1 MYTQSRTKTVP
12 YGFICGFPVQ
22 GVSSELY
29 GYYEGQGGKSGR
41 QGEAVVAA
49 MKQWG
54 EGEAGTAGAP
64 SLDSPFASGGIDRLG
79 RMGAGATAASSTT
92 RCDWRTC
99 ANRRRG
105 CQTLRGLALSSP
117 GLGRFDQ
124 WTFGEKNVVSESSSF
139 LSIDSAEEGDLGR
152 VAVDSPARGESCQL
166 SKSPTAF

>member
-49 MKQWG
+49 MKKWG
-54 EGEAGTAGAP
+54 EGEAGTAGGTE
-64 SLDSPFASGGIDRLG
+64 LGFAV
-79 RMGAGATAASSTT
+79 
-92 RCDWRTC
+92 CK
-99 ANRRRG
+99 RG
-105 CQTLRGLALSSP
+105 YRP
-117 GLGRFDQ
+117 
-124 WTFGEKNVVSESSSF
+124 FGEDGSRRYGCLKHHEMRLENMRKPPPRGAKRSEDGLYHRPGWSSSF

-152 VAVDSPARGESCQL
+152 VAVDSPA
-166 SKSPTAF
+166 KAKVAN

>member
-49 MKQWG
+49 MKKWG
-54 EGEAGTAGAP
+54 EGEAGTAGGTELGFAVCKRGYR
-64 SLDSPFASGGIDRLG
+64 PFGEDGSRRYGCLKHHEMRLENM
-79 RMGAGATAASSTT
+79 RKPPPRGAKRSE
-92 RCDWRTC
+92 D
-99 ANRRRG
+99 
-105 CQTLRGLALSSP
+105 GLYHRP
-117 GLGRFDQ
+117 GWESFDQ

-152 VAVDSPARGESCQL
+152 VAVDSPA
-166 SKSPTAF
+166 KAKVAN